1 MDLRFISYHRS
12 RNLEKSLARIYNQAF
27 PADEQIPLFLLKL
40 RARQGKA
47 AYFGILDG
55 KKLVGLVYNIY
66 YKDLIYVLFLAIDEK
81 YQGCGYGSRT
91 LEAIQ
96 KRYPDRR
103 IFLCI
108 ECLDPNADNYE
119 QRLRRKAFYER
130 NGFSELPFQMNEG
143 LMTYAPMAVAGR
155 NPRISKTECEML
167 MVNFFGVWGMSLY
180 AQQILDK
187 ILKRV

>member
-1 MDLRFISYHRS
+1 M
-12 RNLEKSLARIYNQAF
+12 
-27 PADEQIPLFLLKL
+27 KL

-55 KKLVGLVYNIY
+55 KKFVGLVYNIY

-81 YQGCGYGSRT
+81 YQGCGYGSRA

-103 IFLCI
+103 IFLSI
-108 ECLDPNADNYE
+108 ESIDENADNYE

-130 NGFSELPFQMNEG
+130 NGFEMLPFQISEG

-155 NPRISKTECEML
+155 NPKISRTECEEL
-167 MVNFFGVWGMSLY
+167 VVHFFGVWGMSLY